1 MLIDDLEYLY
11 YSELATLTY
20 DGENIFKEG
29 TTSYDLSDEAYDES
43 KLACTSNGHAAT
55 IEKAYNEETGVL
67 TLTVK
72 GDDWSEENKN
82 DHVYTIQF
90 KAPEV
95 AHYTNSLLVNV
106 FGNYLTPSEKTVDV
120 IHNVDGSY
128 SFSLENLELP
138 DLDQIGDIVVNDL
151 DVTENGETTNY
162 SKENAMVYVEL
173 LKGEVPVTLQ
183 ASETDGN
190 LTASINIPLIPG
202 TMEVN
207 VTFAPALEI
216 NEATSFA
223 GTTGLYN
230 ITYTRTFPAGWNTI
244 CLPFSTTQ
252 SESTLNAGQVQEFTA
267 FADNTLAF
275 NKLDINKSLTANTP
289 YLVYYENETEVTLYG
304 SSEDFTPSAVTFGD
318 VTFTGNYTAGKDME
332 GLYGVAEQNG
342 AQYIMKGG
350 AGSTLGSTG
359 AYFAVSGAT
368 AGVNTLSLD
377 IEGEG
382 TTGIESIVAEEGQA
396 FDVYTLTGVKVR
408 TAATSLDGLQRGL
421 YIVNGKKVL
430 VK

>member
-1 MLIDDLEYLY
+1 MGEIYGGTEKSPYAKASTLLHTEGYYQDPLPKTNDCSGKLVAGATTLEIASSDEWQELTIPFEYSITDGTRPAYALASFSTNATPGEGTGSDVMLIDDLEYLY

-82 DHVYTIQF
+82 EHVYTIQF

-202 TMEVN
+202 TMSLSPPHWKSTRPQASPERPDC
-207 VTFAPALEI
+207 T
-216 NEATSFA
+216 TSP
-223 GTTGLYN
+223 TPVHS
-230 ITYTRTFPAGWNTI
+230 R
-244 CLPFSTTQ
+244 
-252 SESTLNAGQVQEFTA
+252 
-267 FADNTLAF
+267 
-275 NKLDINKSLTANTP
+275 LD
-289 YLVYYENETEVTLYG
+289 G
-304 SSEDFTPSAVTFGD
+304 TPSACRS
-318 VTFTGNYTAGKDME
+318 
-332 GLYGVAEQNG
+332 
-342 AQYIMKGG
+342 AQLK
-350 AGSTLGSTG
+350 
-359 AYFAVSGAT
+359 
-368 AGVNTLSLD
+368 VN
-377 IEGEG
+377 
-382 TTGIESIVAEEGQA
+382 
-396 FDVYTLTGVKVR
+396 R
-408 TAATSLDGLQRGL
+408 H
-421 YIVNGKKVL
+421 
-430 VK
+430 